1 MFNLH
6 LQEAKRLIPK
16 TRETNTLVRQLDE
29 RIRINSKLAL
39 VNIENTWIN
48 FNLMYN

>member
-6 LQEAKRLIPK
+6 LQEAKRLIPN
-16 TRETNTLVRQLDE
+16 ETNTLVRQLDE

-48 FNLMYN
+48 FNLIYN